1 MTIEMRKIGAILNS
15 RPAGRE
21 ALLAI
26 QPGIAGGKAGEELVI
41 DFLGVN
47 VLTPSFADE
56 FVTPLIARFRENG
69 IRLTHTRENVT
80 VRKTLAFLAEEW
92 GKGIVIE

>member
-1 MTIEMRKIGAILNS
+1 MKKFGSVLNS
-15 RPAGRE
+15 RPAGHE

-26 QPGIAGGKAGEELVI
+26 SPHLTEKKDGEELAI
-41 DFLGVN
+41 DFKGVD

-56 FVTPLIARFRENG
+56 FITPLVMEHNKNEL
-69 IRLTHTRENVT
+69 RLTNTQKNIT

-92 GKGIVIE
+92 DKKVVME